1 MYSRF
6 HESLA
11 ENVSLCMCISRVYV
25 HVDCAVSRKTN
36 KLRTEQVLGLGRGTM
51 VYQHFRSLSL
61 HYVSTLRY
69 LKFFILKKP
78 NISQPSKRRAVAPK
92 WRTWAERI
100 FSWGIRPELW
110 ALDELEPYSKHM
122 CSWIL
127 WQGFKRLHTVY
138 NEIRPRFFKRHCR
151 INYINYTGPLRYW
164 TCEIFNV
171 YVQCIFTSIGR
182 KQIVYK

>member
-69 LKFFILKKP
+69 LQFFILENPIFLSLPKEGQLPLNGALGLRGYLAGVLGQSFERLMSWNHIP
-78 NISQPSKRRAVAPK
+78 NICVRESSDRDLSVS
-92 WRTWAERI
+92 T
-100 FSWGIRPELW
+100 L
-110 ALDELEPYSKHM
+110 
-122 CSWIL
+122 
-127 WQGFKRLHTVY
+127 
-138 NEIRPRFFKRHCR
+138 
-151 INYINYTGPLRYW
+151 
-164 TCEIFNV
+164 
-171 YVQCIFTSIGR
+171 CITKSVLGSLNAIVESIT
-182 KQIVYK
+182 